1 MAILQYWC
9 PTHHT
14 TKRLTRNV
22 GTTFYTKTNWY
33 NGKFNNEEIEIY
45 KVRFDNITPIC
56 QVCRKEMVYA
66 GSNLPKK
73 KKKKLKKGK

>member
-14 TKRLTRNV
+14 TKRLTRLD
-22 GTTFYTKTNWY
+22 TFHDVYDSFDKKTY
-33 NGKFNNEEIEIY
+33 STSSFIS
-45 KVRFDNITPIC
+45 ITPIC
-56 QVCRKEMVYA
+56 QICRKKMVYA

-73 KKKKLKKGK
+73 KKKNKKHN

>member
-9 PTHHT
+9 PKHHT
-14 TKRLTRNV
+14 TKRLSRPNGMTTEPIGINPD
-22 GTTFYTKTNWY
+22 GTTKYRD
-33 NGKFNNEEIEIY
+33 
-45 KVRFDNITPIC
+45 KVNYSHITPIC

-73 KKKKLKKGK
+73 NKRKK